1 MKLMVDIK
9 RKEMENLNNNNNNNN
24 NKISK
29 NENISIKFKNSSRP
43 VIQGFL
49 DSLKVSLEEESSSTS
64 TSKSVSRSKILQAV
78 QSHIESSSSSSS
90 SNDNKKLIRT
100 QLIEIAA
107 EYAMLYLGKSS
118 YRKKL
123 IDIGYTGSD
132 YTNDSIILKSIIPD
146 VEPNINDGIMH
157 KFESSRYMNN
167 DIYNDTF
174 TKSNP
179 LKRIISIDDDNLM
192 KIMIIPP
199 EELTSCIPYHKDFDT
214 NDTHSVGRW
223 GESLV
228 YQYLILKENKSR
240 VTWMNIDEEARAS
253 YDITVITP
261 IDNNR
266 EITTYIE
273 VKSTR
278 YSHNN
283 VFELSLWEWEFATK
297 KPSVNY
303 NIYRVFNAGDPKTV
317 RIVVIKDVLRMIT
330 EGSIKLCIAI

>member
-1 MKLMVDIK
+1 
-9 RKEMENLNNNNNNNN
+9 
-24 NKISK
+24 
-29 NENISIKFKNSSRP
+29 
-43 VIQGFL
+43 
-49 DSLKVSLEEESSSTS
+49 
-64 TSKSVSRSKILQAV
+64 
-78 QSHIESSSSSSS
+78 
-90 SNDNKKLIRT
+90 
-100 QLIEIAA
+100 
-107 EYAMLYLGKSS
+107 
-118 YRKKL
+118 
-123 IDIGYTGSD
+123 
-132 YTNDSIILKSIIPD
+132 
-146 VEPNINDGIMH
+146 
-157 KFESSRYMNN
+157 MNN

-179 LKRIISIDDDNLM
+179 FNRIISTNDNLM

-199 EELTSCIPYHKDFDT
+199 EELISCIPYHKDFDC
-214 NDTHSVGRW
+214 NDTHSIGRW

-303 NIYRVFNAGDPKTV
+303 NIYRVFNAGDPKKV
-317 RIVVIKDVLRMIT
+317 RIVIIKDVLRMIT

>member
-1 MKLMVDIK
+1 
-9 RKEMENLNNNNNNNN
+9 
-24 NKISK
+24 
-29 NENISIKFKNSSRP
+29 
-43 VIQGFL
+43 
-49 DSLKVSLEEESSSTS
+49 
-64 TSKSVSRSKILQAV
+64 
-78 QSHIESSSSSSS
+78 
-90 SNDNKKLIRT
+90 
-100 QLIEIAA
+100 
-107 EYAMLYLGKSS
+107 
-118 YRKKL
+118 
-123 IDIGYTGSD
+123 
-132 YTNDSIILKSIIPD
+132 
-146 VEPNINDGIMH
+146 
-157 KFESSRYMNN
+157 
-167 DIYNDTF
+167 
-174 TKSNP
+174 
-179 LKRIISIDDDNLM
+179 
-192 KIMIIPP
+192 
-199 EELTSCIPYHKDFDT
+199 
-214 NDTHSVGRW
+214 
-223 GESLV
+223 
-228 YQYLILKENKSR
+228 LILKENKSR